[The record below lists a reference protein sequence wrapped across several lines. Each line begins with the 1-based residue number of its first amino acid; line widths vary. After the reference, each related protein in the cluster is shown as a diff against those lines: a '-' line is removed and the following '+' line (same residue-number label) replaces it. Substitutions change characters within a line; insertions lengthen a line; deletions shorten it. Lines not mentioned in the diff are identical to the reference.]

1 MSEKSKKFKD
11 LAEKRVN
18 AVLDKLRLSGNHSDT
33 RYYEY
38 TKDDARKII
47 SVLRKEI
54 TQIDSKFNAKNKADT
69 KRFTLE

>member
-18 AVLDKLRLSGNHSDT
+18 AVLDKLRLIGNLSDT

-38 TKDDARKII
+38 TKEDSKKII
-47 SVLRKEI
+47 AVLRKEI
-54 TQIDSKFNAKNKADT
+54 NKIDAKFNAKNKVET
-69 KRFTLE
+69 KFKL

>member
-18 AVLDKLRLSGNHSDT
+18 AVLDKLRLIGNLSDT

-38 TKDDARKII
+38 TKEYSKKII
-47 SVLRKEI
+47 AVLRKEI
-54 TQIDSKFNAKNKADT
+54 AEIDAKFNAKNKIE
-69 KRFTLE
+69 KKFKL

>member
-18 AVLDKLRLSGNHSDT
+18 AVLDKLRLIGNLSDT

-38 TKDDARKII
+38 TKEDSGKII
-47 SVLRKEI
+47 SAIRKEI
-54 TQIDSKFNAKNKADT
+54 NEIDSKFKAKNKIE
-69 KRFTLE
+69 KKFKL

>member
-18 AVLDKLRLSGNHSDT
+18 AVLDKLRLIGNLSDT

-38 TKDDARKII
+38 TKEDSGKII
-47 SVLRKEI
+47 SAIRKEI
-54 TQIDSKFNAKNKADT
+54 NEIDLKFKAKNKIE
-69 KRFTLE
+69 KKFKL

>member
-18 AVLDKLRLSGNHSDT
+18 AVLDKLRLIGNLSDT

-38 TKDDARKII
+38 TREDSRKII
-47 SVLRKEI
+47 TVLKKEI
-54 TQIDSKFNAKNKADT
+54 AEIDAKFNAKNKIE
-69 KRFTLE
+69 KKFKL

>member
-18 AVLDKLRLSGNHSDT
+18 AVLDKLRLIGNLSDT

-38 TKDDARKII
+38 TKEDSGKII
-47 SVLRKEI
+47 SVIRKEI
-54 TQIDSKFNAKNKADT
+54 NEIDSKFKAKNKIE
-69 KRFTLE
+69 KNFKL